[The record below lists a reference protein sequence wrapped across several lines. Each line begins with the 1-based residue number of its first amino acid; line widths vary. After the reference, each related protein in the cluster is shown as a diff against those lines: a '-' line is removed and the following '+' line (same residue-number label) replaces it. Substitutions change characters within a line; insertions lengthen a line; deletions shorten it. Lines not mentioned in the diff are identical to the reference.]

1 VSDIARHPHASCG
14 RLVQEMRCFRCGQPR
29 TRKGGFAEV
38 KNPGSRMKAFIH
50 LKPCSVDAASAGE
63 SLVDWMEFMSAELEA
78 IS

>member
-1 VSDIARHPHASCG
+1 
-14 RLVQEMRCFRCGQPR
+14 
-29 TRKGGFAEV
+29 
-38 KNPGSRMKAFIH
+38 MKAFIH